1 LITRLLYC
9 IFVETKNIYNME
21 VKEQVRLQ
29 MIEMHIDLKIELY
42 EQSINRLEGES
53 KLYGEKEFPE
63 LIAIN
68 NKWIEKYKGFIELL
82 NDLKK

>member
-1 LITRLLYC
+1 
-9 IFVETKNIYNME
+9 ME

-53 KLYGEKEFPE
+53 KLYGEKEFPD

>member
-1 LITRLLYC
+1 MITRLLYC

>member
-1 LITRLLYC
+1 
-9 IFVETKNIYNME
+9 ME